1 MVEKWFKE
9 NDEEKE
15 DNGQADVS
23 NWRDIIYISSSWRKT
38 LGVKKDGT
46 VLVTEDDYGDHGEN
60 NVKSFKLFADVD
72 ELQKSIA
79 EHEEFAKKE
88 AEKKICEK
96 KQAIYNNTI
105 LVINAEF
112 EKELKPHIEK
122 IAAKYLE
129 QRQYLINARDSKI
142 QGIRAKKSS
151 LEEEKKKLERRRS
164 IVGLFKEKAKKE
176 LTDQIDAIST
186 QILSL
191 PTEQSVFQEY
201 QPQIDAIDINEKK
214 ECQQVQYTIRAKY
227 PIPSFEEFQIN

>member
-72 ELQKSIA
+72 ELQKSIV

-129 QRQYLINARDSKI
+129 QRQYLINARD
-142 QGIRAKKSS
+142 
-151 LEEEKKKLERRRS
+151 
-164 IVGLFKEKAKKE
+164 
-176 LTDQIDAIST
+176 
-186 QILSL
+186 
-191 PTEQSVFQEY
+191 
-201 QPQIDAIDINEKK
+201 
-214 ECQQVQYTIRAKY
+214 
-227 PIPSFEEFQIN
+227 